1 MPFIYMKVKIQCVI
15 EYLLW
20 QCSELAH
27 CSLSSK
33 KKKENIRKKK
43 NCANSS
49 SQYLWLSHN
58 LISCKDVYNYIYRS
72 DQSLGGDYWLYICY
86 DMFIT
91 LQESGGGAVQG
102 ELSALSIVF
111 DVFTAAPDNSLC
123 FQMFS
128 SRSSSLKLF
137 ISLVYLPL
145 LLIQQNL
152 GVSMEWHKYT
162 GPGQYSVYFQ
172 SAKS

>member
-1 MPFIYMKVKIQCVI
+1 MRYWISFMTVQWVGPLLI
-15 EYLLW
+15 ELKK
-20 QCSELAH
+20 E
-27 CSLSSK
+27 K
-33 KKKENIRKKK
+33 KKIFGRRKIVPILHPNI
-43 NCANSS
+43 CDWVITSS
-49 SQYLWLSHN
+49 HVKMCTITFIEVTSHWVGTIDSIFAMILW
-58 LISCKDVYNYIYRS
+58 Y
-72 DQSLGGDYWLYICY
+72 CY

-162 GPGQYSVYFQ
+162 GPGQ
-172 SAKS
+172 

>member
-1 MPFIYMKVKIQCVI
+1 
-15 EYLLW
+15 
-20 QCSELAH
+20 
-27 CSLSSK
+27 
-33 KKKENIRKKK
+33 
-43 NCANSS
+43 
-49 SQYLWLSHN
+49 
-58 LISCKDVYNYIYRS
+58 
-72 DQSLGGDYWLYICY
+72 
-86 DMFIT
+86 MFIT

-102 ELSALSIVF
+102 ELSAPPIVF